1 MTLSPKSDPKQNDPK
16 QLPWG
21 FWRRFLEV
29 EMKVQYTARQR
40 LSFSRALKFVAQRR
54 AEGAASLAAKRG
66 RRRRGSCR
74 GEGGALN
81 RRLAP
86 GLGFALLQYFV
97 DHVQRLMSRS
107 DSTLLM
113 NEARRL
119 RGELAH
125 GGYSDKE
132 LPKLI
137 GTAGHTW
144 FLGGG
149 RCMAFT

>member
-1 MTLSPKSDPKQNDPK
+1 M
-16 QLPWG
+16 
-21 FWRRFLEV
+21 
-29 EMKVQYTARQR
+29 QYTDRQR
-40 LSFSRALKFVAQRR
+40 KSFYRAVQFVAQRR

-144 FLGGG
+144 FSVAADVWHSHENELDEEEGSLVENKDAGPSISQ
-149 RCMAFT
+149 